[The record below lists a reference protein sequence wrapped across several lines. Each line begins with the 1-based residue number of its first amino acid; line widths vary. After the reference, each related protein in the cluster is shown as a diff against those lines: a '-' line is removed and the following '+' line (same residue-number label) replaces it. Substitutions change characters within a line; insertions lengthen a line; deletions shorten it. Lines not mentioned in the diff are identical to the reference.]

1 MLLVQNI
8 FMKQFLAYI
17 SVSNDL
23 QVCAISEQRYP
34 RYFALFLSSG
44 IQGMFSFTN
53 IPAALRTYV

>member
-44 IQGMFSFTN
+44 IQGMVSFTN
-53 IPAALRTYV
+53 IPAA